1 MNRQQKIAWYN
12 LIVIV
17 TVFTLSGVAIG
28 TLTIIVGMPGAL
40 GGLGLLGF
48 LGFLGLTPIIF
59 RKKKGE
65 LKIDFDERD
74 QVIWMRAN
82 VGAYSVFWLVFT
94 AACMIPWFIIGP
106 KGTIP
111 VNVLPMML
119 GGIGMF
125 LIVVQSVLTLI
136 QYKMGGAN
144 HE

>member
-1 MNRQQKIAWYN
+1 MNRWQKIAWYN

-17 TVFTLSGVAIG
+17 TVFTLSGVTIAV
-28 TLTIIVGMPGAL
+28 LTITQGMPKAMC
-40 GGLGLLGF
+40 GLGLLGF

-136 QYKMGGAN
+136 QYGRGGKN

>member
-1 MNRQQKIAWYN
+1 
-12 LIVIV
+12 
-17 TVFTLSGVAIG
+17 
-28 TLTIIVGMPGAL
+28 
-40 GGLGLLGF
+40 
-48 LGFLGLTPIIF
+48 
-59 RKKKGE
+59 
-65 LKIDFDERD
+65 
-74 QVIWMRAN
+74 MRAN

-136 QYKMGGAN
+136 QYGRGR
-144 HE
+144 ERS